1 MFHSPSD
8 AAPHFLCRFVDVIR
22 SLYTPLVQQ
31 STIKVS
37 RISREV
43 VILHSFL
50 KQKHAIWSLC
60 VACIICSA
68 LTVYIYTTHGL
79 LIIQQ
84 FALTVNYR
92 LGSTR
97 EDARLFVAELQGDK
111 MVYTEKKKTALA
123 FFAFVIICSVIEIV
137 LAAAMMKICKTPRLS
152 SSGSGYY
159 QVLFPHCLPCCIV
172 PSKSP
177 GVTHLSF
184 SSRCTYCLRGR
195 LSLLLLSRLVSSV
208 CTLQLF
214 FTCQQTTLPF
224 G

>member
-1 MFHSPSD
+1 M
-8 AAPHFLCRFVDVIR
+8 
-22 SLYTPLVQQ
+22 VQQ

-43 VILHSFL
+43 VIVHSFL

-79 LIIQQ
+79 LFIQQ
-84 FALTVNYR
+84 LALTT
-92 LGSTR
+92 GHGWSTR
-97 EDARLFVAELQGDK
+97 EDARLFVAESQGDK
-111 MVYTEKKKTALA
+111 MVYTEMKKTALA

-177 GVTHLSF
+177 GVTHLIF
-184 SSRCTYCLRGR
+184 SSRCPYCLRGR
-195 LSLLLLSRLVSSV
+195 LSLLLLSRLVNSV

-214 FTCQQTTLPF
+214 FTCLQTTLPF